1 MILVTG
7 ATGLVGGHLIWHL
20 LQKNERIAAIKRS
33 SSNLEPLKT
42 IFRFYNANPEELLSR
57 IDWRIADVLNA
68 ESLTVAMQDV
78 EIMYHCAAVVSLGS
92 GSDVLTDTNVRGTR
106 NVVQACL
113 SAKIKKLCFVS
124 SIAACG
130 KNKDGKPAD
139 ENAEWTD
146 DVSRSAYSRSKYFSE
161 QEVWKGI
168 RSGLNAVIVNPGV
181 ILGVSGQNAGS
192 SQLFYQMQKGLMF
205 YTMGGT
211 GYVDVQDVVRAM
223 ITLTESEISGER
235 FVLVGENASNRDIL
249 WHMADGFGRKRPF
262 INVPKSVLMFAG
274 SIIEVLGKIFGFQP
288 LIDRGTARSATHRE
302 FYSSSKIE
310 KAIDFK
316 FTSMVET
323 ISGVCGFMSRK

>member
-20 LQKNERIAAIKRS
+20 LQKNERIAAIKRTT
-33 SSNLEPLKT
+33 SNLEPLKT

-68 ESLTVAMQDV
+68 ESLTAAMHDV
-78 EIMYHCAAVVSLGS
+78 KIMYHCAAVVSLGS

-130 KNKDGKPAD
+130 KYKDEKPAD

-274 SIIEVLGKIFGFQP
+274 SIMEVLGKIFGFQP